1 MTLIV
6 GQVMTGEVVGARR
19 EMSFKDVARL
29 LDRYRISGLPVV
41 DDDDKVVGVISETDL
56 LRVRAVRS
64 GGERQPRPGPLPSR
78 RGLTSP
84 RRGLPSLRRGLP
96 SLRRGL
102 PSLRRGLFSLR
113 RGLFSLCGTL
123 PRSADSDGPW
133 RAAARRSAGDG
144 GGAVRPSTAEQ
155 LMSTPAITVHPEQ
168 RVADAARVME
178 RHRVERLPVV
188 DEEDRLIGIATRRDL
203 LRVFLRTDEEIRREI
218 ADDVLGRALSLPPPH
233 SVIVSVGEGVVT
245 LEGRLERRSEIPEAI
260 RRTWR
265 VDGVVGV
272 MNSLTFRV
280 DDTHPAER
288 HPSHRIEHHWLPER

>member
-6 GQVMTGEVVGARR
+6 GQVMTSEVVGACR

-56 LRVRAVRS
+56 LRVQAAGSGR
-64 GGERQPRPGPLPSR
+64 GGEAR
-78 RGLTSP
+78 R
-84 RRGLPSLRRGLP
+84 RLPSLRRALP
-96 SLRRGL
+96 W
-102 PSLRRGLFSLR
+102 P
-113 RGLFSLCGTL
+113 
-123 PRSADSDGPW
+123 PRPE
-133 RAAARRSAGDG
+133 R
-144 GGAVRPSTAEQ
+144 AVRRATTAGAGPVHPTTAEQ

-178 RHRVERLPVV
+178 RHSVERLPVV

-203 LRVFLRTDEEIRREI
+203 LRVFLRTDEEIRREV
-218 ADDVLGRALSLPPPH
+218 ADDVLGRALSLPPH
-233 SVIVSVGEGVVT
+233 SVIVSVGDGVVT
-245 LEGRLERRSEIPEAI
+245 LEGRLEHRSEIPEAI
-260 RRTWR
+260 RLTWR
-265 VDGVVGV
+265 IDGVVGV

-280 DDTHPAER
+280 DDTRPAER

>member
-6 GQVMTGEVVGARR
+6 GQVMTSEVVGARR

-56 LRVRAVRS
+56 LRVRALRS
-64 GGERQPRPGPLPSR
+64 GSEREPRRGPLP
-78 RGLTSP
+78 P
-84 RRGLPSLRRGLP
+84 RRGPTWQRRAV
-96 SLRRGL
+96 

-113 RGLFSLCGTL
+113 RRLFSLCGAL
-123 PRSADSDGPW
+123 PRPAGGDGPW
-133 RAAARRSAGDG
+133 RAAARRSAADG

-218 ADDVLGRALSLPPPH
+218 AEDVLGRALSLPPH
-233 SVIVSVGEGVVT
+233 AVIVSVGEGVVT
-245 LEGRLERRSEIPEAI
+245 LEGRLEHRSEIPEAI
-260 RRTWR
+260 RLTWR